1 MKRTLRRYILAA
13 VAVVAAG
20 MVNDSVARVQ
30 LPEPLGPPLDD
41 ESELPADDVPVV
53 KRDITQPFS
62 ESGDQAVL
70 DDRLPAED
78 RMDVINGED
87 LRPGEEPTFNQQLPG
102 YEAEA
107 VRMLNNPMPA
117 AEDETTSQDGEVQ
130 TEDVSSTE
138 ATDSELAVGEGS
150 GLDSD
155 AGLQPN
161 SGQYQP
167 IPQQLS
173 RRERK
178 RLMRES
184 KNNPQLFRNTERES
198 FIISGGR
205 RVQTF
210 TDADVAISSDT
221 LVFVERRVPDSLA
234 VRETVA
240 VLDSMADSLA
250 GDSMSG
256 GVLSRRLQRQLKK
269 AMWRADSTYY
279 RHSPMFRDTLK
290 IAPFTALSAVVP
302 GFGQF
307 YNSQYWKIPVLYAA
321 AGTAVFLGV
330 KQHQQYRNFKNEYE
344 YLIGRSAFSTNRNLI
359 DPVQTRMIQH
369 NTWRQ
374 VFFGAAIASYV
385 YFIEDAIYNYPAA
398 GANRVKTATTMS
410 LVCPGAGQIYN
421 GSFWKL
427 PLVVGGFASFIYV
440 IDWNNR
446 GYQRYDRAIRLET
459 DGDPDTNKD
468 SSFGSM
474 SLDQLRNYK
483 KLYRRNRDLSIILTA
498 AFYLLNIMDAHVD
511 AYFQDFDT
519 GPDLAYQLRLHPV
532 IEPLYAYSGFNS
544 YSVGLGLSLTF

>member
-1 MKRTLRRYILAA
+1 MKRSLRRYILTGLS
-13 VAVVAAG
+13 VIMAG
-20 MVNDSVARVQ
+20 MLTGTPALAQ
-30 LPEPLGPPLDD
+30 LPEQDGPPLDD
-41 ESELPADDVPVV
+41 ESELPASEVPDV
-53 KRDITQPFS
+53 KRDITEPFYR
-62 ESGDQAVL
+62 EGDQTVL
-70 DDRLPAED
+70 DNRVPPED
-78 RMDVINGED
+78 QMDVINGED
-87 LRPGEEPTFNQQLPG
+87 LRPGEEPAFNQQLPG
-102 YEAEA
+102 YESEA
-107 VRMLNNPMPA
+107 ARMLSNPLPP
-117 AEDETTSQDGEVQ
+117 
-130 TEDVSSTE
+130 EDVSQN
-138 ATDSELAVGEGS
+138 DNP
-150 GLDSD
+150 SD
-155 AGLQPN
+155 EEPAGP
-161 SGQYQP
+161 
-167 IPQQLS
+167 QLS

-178 RLMRES
+178 RLMRAAR
-184 KNNPQLFRNTERES
+184 NNPQPIPDSDRAP

-205 RVQTF
+205 KTQTF
-210 TDADVAISSDT
+210 ADSEVSILSDT
-221 LVFVERRVPDSLA
+221 LVFVDRKIPDSL
-234 VRETVA
+234 VIRETVSTIGQ
-240 VLDSMADSLA
+240 VNDSLQN
-250 GDSMSG
+250 DSLTTAI
-256 GVLSRRLQRQLKK
+256 LSKRMQRQLRKTL
-269 AMWRADSTYY
+269 WRADTAYY
-279 RHSPMFRDTLK
+279 RHSPLLRDTLK
-290 IAPFTALSAVVP
+290 IAPLTALSAVVP

-307 YNSQYWKIPVLYAA
+307 YNSQYWKIPVLYAT
-321 AGTAVFLGV
+321 AGTALFFGLRQH
-330 KQHQQYRNFKNEYE
+330 KQYKIYKNDYE
-344 YLIGRSAFSTNRNLI
+344 YLIGRSAFSSNRNLI

-369 NTWRQ
+369 NTWQQ

-398 GANRVKTATTMS
+398 GSNRVKTATTMS

-519 GPDLAYQLRLHPV
+519 GPDLAWQLRLQPV
-532 IEPLYAYSGFNS
+532 IEPLYAFSGFNS